1 MGMPDRPTTQTLS
14 RLRTGPLIREVR
26 RLAGLSQHEL
36 ADLLGTK
43 QSVISRWE
51 RGLDTPR
58 VDTLARI
65 LQACGFEGDLTF
77 RRHDDEDRSQIAM
90 HLDMTP
96 EDRLAYLRD
105 ILDFEELAAT
115 ARPVQRSA

>member
-1 MGMPDRPTTQTLS
+1 MDMPDRPRTQTLS
-14 RLRTGPLIREVR
+14 RLRTGPLIREAR
-26 RLAGLSQHEL
+26 QLAGLSQRDL
-36 ADLLGTK
+36 ANQLGTK

-51 RGLDTPR
+51 RGVDTPR
-58 VDTLARI
+58 VDTLGRI
-65 LQACGFEGDLTF
+65 LQACGFEADLTF

-90 HLDMTP
+90 HLDMKP

-115 ARPVQRSA
+115 ARPVRRSA